1 MNATNSNRVLQVI
14 ISGLS
19 VIMLLITSYQSA
31 SGSNQ
36 PAVSTLFAIVVKRID
51 TRSASLDQEL
61 TLRTISDVVVDGVV
75 VIPSGS
81 RVVGHIVELA
91 TKGKGSEQSILAI
104 VIDKAMLENG
114 REITLQGI
122 IAAVAAPPD
131 SSLSSDP
138 TYGMMHSNE
147 PKMVGTGP
155 SAAAARPGESSPS
168 GKVESTATLGAA
180 RINGEMGKGLLL
192 NAESQGAIGFSGLS
206 LLWRLTA
213 PPAVTVFSS
222 NRKEIKLD
230 VGTQVLLRIARPEL
244 KEIPRE

>member
-1 MNATNSNRVLQVI
+1 MRRPISLGLAIFLIASVATQAQRYT
-14 ISGLS
+14 
-19 VIMLLITSYQSA
+19 TSD
-31 SGSNQ
+31 GSDQ
-36 PAVSTLFAIVVKRID
+36 PAVSTIFAVVVKRIE
-51 TRSASLDQEL
+51 TKTAGLDQEL
-61 TLRTISDVVVDGVV
+61 TLRTINDVEVDGIV

-91 TKGKGSEQSILAI
+91 TKGKESEQSILAI
-104 VIDKAMLENG
+104 VIDKAILENG

-122 IAAVAAPPD
+122 IAAVAAPQD
-131 SSLSSDP
+131 GSLPSDP

-155 SAAAARPGESSPS
+155 STARPGELSPS
-168 GKVESTATLGAA
+168 SKVESTATLNSA
-180 RINGEMGKGLLL
+180 RINGEMRKGLLL

-206 LLWRLTA
+206 LSWRLTA

-230 VGTQVLLRIARPEL
+230 AGTQVLLRIARPEI
-244 KEIPRE
+244 KQIHE